1 MKKDFFN
8 LIAWKELLLMVI
20 CLIATR
26 IFILKY
32 FYAEF
37 ELSPTISE
45 LEYGLF
51 VLSAVLLFFSACMAN
66 HYFGIG
72 SVSNKEKRETRVAL
86 VSSKQAKISFWVL
99 SIVAVGLSFAI
110 GVPKGFIHLG
120 FISVASVIA
129 IWLYADRCNRQLLTG
144 KFIVS
149 ALCALLFI
157 LPTVYELFSLM
168 HTPDLFR
175 VIGNEV
181 KQPLRISLFFAVFAF
196 VLCFLRE
203 VIKDLRDK
211 DDDEEAANKDTF
223 AMAFGEKNCKNIAYI
238 LTIIL
243 ILTIGAYQYLYYQH
257 SKLMILGGISV
268 IVHLPLLYFL
278 KELRSA
284 QSVQDYDF
292 LAGLLKM
299 VFVSLLFTI
308 TTAKYILQQ

>member
-1 MKKDFFN
+1 MKKDFFK

-26 IFILKY
+26 IFVLKY

-37 ELSPTISE
+37 ELSPTVSE

-51 VLSAVLLFFSACMAN
+51 VLSAIILFISACIAN
-66 HYFGIG
+66 HCFDIKPAQNNGKQEQQALCAN
-72 SVSNKEKRETRVAL
+72 NKE
-86 VSSKQAKISFWVL
+86 AKIYFWTL
-99 SIVAVGLSFAI
+99 SVISLGLSFAI
-110 GVPKGFIHLG
+110 GIPKGFIHLG
-120 FISVASVIA
+120 FISAASVIA
-129 IWLYADRCNRQLLTG
+129 IWLYADRCKRQLLTG
-144 KFIVS
+144 KLILS
-149 ALCALLFI
+149 ALCALLFL

-175 VIGNEV
+175 VIGMEV
-181 KQPLRISLFFAVFAF
+181 KQVLNISLFFAAFAF

-203 VIKDLRDK
+203 IIKDLRDK
-211 DDDEEAANKDTF
+211 DDDEEAADKDTF
-223 AMAFGEKNCKNIAYI
+223 AIAFGEKNCKNIAYI

-243 ILTIGAYQYLYYQH
+243 ILITCGYQYLYYQY
-257 SKLMILGGISV
+257 SKLMIIGGISI

-278 KELRSA
+278 KELHSA

-292 LAGLLKM
+292 LTGLLKM

-308 TTAKYILQQ
+308 TTAKYILQ